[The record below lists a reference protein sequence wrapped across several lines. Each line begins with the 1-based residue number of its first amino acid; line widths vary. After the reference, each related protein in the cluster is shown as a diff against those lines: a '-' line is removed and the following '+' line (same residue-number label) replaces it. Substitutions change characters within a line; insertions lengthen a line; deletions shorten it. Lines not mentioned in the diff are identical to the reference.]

1 MVLGLIGNIAGN
13 LNQDKFVEGAE
24 AENRLQALQRANFT
38 RDQERLALQNLT
50 VPKPP
55 VVTDVTQGSAGL
67 SLDGFG
73 GDYIDIKPL
82 PEEEKKEVVP
92 DDKQKPVVVDP
103 DKDKDKDGMIQ
114 KDGSIQTTP
123 NVTID
128 EKSLSFPEVDPSK
141 IDLPPALGG
150 QYNAIRNREIESR
163 GIIDDQTASIMK
175 SFGIKRK
182 GGQGTQNVT
191 KDQGDAYK
199 FFTSD
204 EYKNFIYQHPQ
215 YLTEVSEDPIG
226 FMKKYKTERGDRT
239 TNQVIGVTTK
249 RTDKLIDGRLSA
261 IDNNNILFSK
271 NSAKVVELANDMG
284 IDPIAALAIF
294 GIESDFGRVNKG
306 STRQAFGSMQV
317 TNAQF
322 NNLKRWFTDPANRAA
337 IESAFTM
344 GGQVNQAQ
352 VNYVIQKIG
361 TMKRAGGRSTP
372 AGSEGEIVAGLAQL
386 IYNKA
391 IGLDKNL
398 WGAGYQANADK
409 VKAAGNPLA
418 VDDGNITNSDYNR
431 AYVSLYNHIYSKY
444 GKQLLDKY
452 GNLSTIDLNTIAGS
466 GVGQPVLNQAA
477 NTQTTT
483 SSTAAN
489 NQAAGQT
496 STRVGMGDQIAGL
509 KTEDASTDTSA
520 TSANTG
526 NTGTSST
533 DVSSLEIQS
542 GNVGVDDGKPPAKEP
557 KVDTTVKPPAFYT
570 NDPSKL
576 GFDLRNY
583 LEERELIINQTNAN
597 LQYQNDL
604 ADYYRRFAQIMNTGG
619 TNLTRAKELTQL
631 AMNAEVAANDTRIK
645 GALEAK
651 KAENKI
657 MYLQGMQGLQ
667 DLANGSVNRAAMVW
681 SQYSGMDI
689 RINPR
694 SDGKYDIT
702 LNGKPYK
709 TMDFSQLS
717 NTLQLAFDQGYRK
730 TQQEA
735 STTRQLK
742 VFENQLDIAKENA
755 KAYNTRQLE
764 VLKGRI
770 EIIKEQSK
778 IDNTVKLENIDG
790 IPYVQRGDSFFIIEP
805 FDYEDNNGV
814 MQTGVRE
821 IPVTPPSG
829 STSSNAYKRN

>member
-55 VVTDVTQGSAGL
+55 VVTDVTQGMAGL
-67 SLDGFG
+67 NLDRFG
-73 GDYIDIKPL
+73 GNYIDIPPPMVDQEGGVAEGLPLEDPFYKDKILRDFEKSQQEGTGEPPVVPEFDSSKTVINPSDNQNLPNDQIPL
-82 PEEEKKEVVP
+82 PEFQNPDLSALFPKGVVSENDVSDEEKESLHVQGFPWKVI
-92 DDKQKPVVVDP
+92 DKNGGKLVIHNGVEYNI
-103 DKDKDKDGMIQ
+103 KDVFG
-114 KDGSIQTTP
+114 DGSSLMLVDKYGRP
-123 NVTID
+123 NQVLTD
-128 EKSLSFPEVDPSK
+128 AFTKARV
-141 IDLPPALGG
+141 
-150 QYNAIRNREIESR
+150 R
-163 GIIDDQTASIMK
+163 GITNTELVPRTSSSQDDLAAATVDNSLISNALKSIKDNKFQNEFTASATILADQL
-175 SFGIKRK
+175 GI
-182 GGQGTQNVT
+182 
-191 KDQGDAYK
+191 
-199 FFTSD
+199 
-204 EYKNFIYQHPQ
+204 P
-215 YLTEVSEDPIG
+215 
-226 FMKKYKTERGDRT
+226 RGEA
-239 TNQVIGVTTK
+239 
-249 RTDKLIDGRLSA
+249 LS
-261 IDNNNILFSK
+261 L
-271 NSAKVVELANDMG
+271 L
-284 IDPIAALAIF
+284 
-294 GIESDFGRVNKG
+294 
-306 STRQAFGSMQV
+306 
-317 TNAQF
+317 
-322 NNLKRWFTDPANRAA
+322 A
-337 IESAFTM
+337 IESNFGNVGDRKKSKSRGPLQIQSLAFRDVKDYFKGPKPANLNMTDAEWATLTATAGGLPKNHSNLVIAKDQIAAGLLYYKM
-344 GGQVNQAQ
+344 IGLKGVDPKFRAAAYYDGYTKYIGINDISDIKKFSGPNTLASVTKYNSAFLGLQDYLGQVGD
-352 VNYVIQKIG
+352 YYYPK
-361 TMKRAGGRSTP
+361 GGAST
-372 AGSEGEIVAGLAQL
+372 A
-386 IYNKA
+386 
-391 IGLDKNL
+391 
-398 WGAGYQANADK
+398 
-409 VKAAGNPLA
+409 
-418 VDDGNITNSDYNR
+418 
-431 AYVSLYNHIYSKY
+431 
-444 GKQLLDKY
+444 
-452 GNLSTIDLNTIAGS
+452 
-466 GVGQPVLNQAA
+466 AA
-477 NTQTTT
+477 NNQNIQTTT
-483 SSTAAN
+483 SCTAVN
-489 NQAAGQT
+489 NKAAGQGS
-496 STRVGMGDQIAGL
+496 STTVVNNNQIAGL

-520 TSANTG
+520 KSANTG

-542 GNVGVDDGKPPAKEP
+542 GKVGVDDGKPPAKEP

-709 TMDFSQLS
+709 TMDFAQLS

-790 IPYVQRGDSFFIIEP
+790 IPYVQRGNSFFIIEP

>member
-55 VVTDVTQGSAGL
+55 VVTDVAQGMAGL
-67 SLDGFG
+67 NLDRFG
-73 GDYIDIKPL
+73 GSYIDIPPPVVDQEGGVAEVLPL
-82 PEEEKKEVVP
+82 EDPFYKDKILRDFEKSQQGGTGEPPVVPEFDSSKTVINPSDNQNLPNDQIPIPEFQNPDLSALFPEGVVSENDVSDEEKESLHVQGFPWKVIDKNGGKIVVHNG
-92 DDKQKPVVVDP
+92 VEYNI
-103 DKDKDKDGMIQ
+103 KDIIG
-114 KDGSIQTTP
+114 DGSSFMIVDRYDRP
-123 NVTID
+123 NLLLTD
-128 EKSLSFPEVDPSK
+128 AFTKGR
-141 IDLPPALGG
+141 A
-150 QYNAIRNREIESR
+150 R
-163 GIIDDQTASIMK
+163 GITNTELVPRTSSSQDDLAAATVDNSFISNALKSVKNNKFQNEFTASATILADQL
-175 SFGIKRK
+175 GI
-182 GGQGTQNVT
+182 
-191 KDQGDAYK
+191 
-199 FFTSD
+199 
-204 EYKNFIYQHPQ
+204 P
-215 YLTEVSEDPIG
+215 
-226 FMKKYKTERGDRT
+226 RGEA
-239 TNQVIGVTTK
+239 
-249 RTDKLIDGRLSA
+249 LS
-261 IDNNNILFSK
+261 L
-271 NSAKVVELANDMG
+271 L
-284 IDPIAALAIF
+284 
-294 GIESDFGRVNKG
+294 
-306 STRQAFGSMQV
+306 
-317 TNAQF
+317 
-322 NNLKRWFTDPANRAA
+322 A
-337 IESAFTM
+337 IESNFGNVGDRKKSKSRGPLQIQSLAFRDVKDYFKGPKPANLNMTDAEWATLTATAGGLPKNHGNLVIAKDQITAGLLYYKM
-344 GGQVNQAQ
+344 IGLKGVDPKFRAAAYYDGYTKYIGINDISDIKKFSGPNTLASVTKYNSAFLGLQDYLGQVGD
-352 VNYVIQKIG
+352 YYYPK
-361 TMKRAGGRSTP
+361 GGAST
-372 AGSEGEIVAGLAQL
+372 A
-386 IYNKA
+386 
-391 IGLDKNL
+391 
-398 WGAGYQANADK
+398 
-409 VKAAGNPLA
+409 
-418 VDDGNITNSDYNR
+418 
-431 AYVSLYNHIYSKY
+431 
-444 GKQLLDKY
+444 
-452 GNLSTIDLNTIAGS
+452 
-466 GVGQPVLNQAA
+466 AA
-477 NTQTTT
+477 NNQNIQTTT
-483 SSTAAN
+483 SSTAVN
-489 NQAAGQT
+489 NQAAGQGS
-496 STRVGMGDQIAGL
+496 STTVVNNNQIAGL

-520 TSANTG
+520 KSANTG

-542 GNVGVDDGKPPAKEP
+542 GKVGVDDGKPPAKEP

-681 SQYSGMDI
+681 SQYSGMDV

-709 TMDFSQLS
+709 TMDFAQLS

-735 STTRQLK
+735 STTKQIKR
-742 VFENQLDIAKENA
+742 FENQLEIAKENA

-790 IPYVQRGDSFFIIEP
+790 IPYVQRGNSFFIIEP
-805 FDYEDNNGV
+805 FDYKDNNGD